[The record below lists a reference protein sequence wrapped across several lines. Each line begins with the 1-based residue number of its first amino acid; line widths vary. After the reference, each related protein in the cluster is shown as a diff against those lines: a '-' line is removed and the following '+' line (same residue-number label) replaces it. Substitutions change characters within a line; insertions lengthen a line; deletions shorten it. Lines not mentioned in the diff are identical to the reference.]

1 MPQYIIFYALKSVI
15 CSGIF
20 TLYYY
25 TVLRNRRFHYYN
37 RFYILFCIILSIV
50 LPMLHLEWFSI
61 RSTSAQPITLLSI
74 INIEGGEAYN
84 ASENTFI
91 NLQQMILFSVT
102 AISVAMMITFYLSI
116 ARIYT
121 LKNKYPVNK
130 TTDFDFINTDVQQA
144 PFSFLKNI
152 FWRNDILLNDE
163 TGKQILQHEITHIQ
177 QKHSWDKLFMQL
189 LLCFYW
195 INPFFWLLKK
205 ELYLIHEFIADEKA
219 VGKSD
224 ASAFAKMLLTSQY
237 GKFQFLPAQSIFYSP
252 VKRRL
257 FMLTTSKKS
266 QFSYVKRLMVLPLFA
281 MVICL
286 FAFTVNKDSGAPQN
300 IVVTKTFKLVV
311 DAGHGGK
318 DLGAAGNGLY
328 EKDVA
333 LKIAEK
339 IKALSSAYGV
349 DVVLTRDNDVFMSP
363 AEKSSF
369 ANGQNADALISI
381 HANANNK
388 NSIESGFEVL
398 LSPDNKFASQN
409 QVLGSAILQNISKN
423 FNAASALHQQ
433 QVGIWVLKNS
443 NIPAALIECGYIT
456 NEEDAGYFK
465 NDAKIELM
473 AKNILQGIAMYANN
487 SFDKSS
493 LYQLKNEP
501 VKDTNAPAQIT
512 IKGDNPPLF
521 ILDGKPVTEQEIGK
535 LDPNDVESVN
545 VLKDKTATG
554 KYGDKG
560 KNGVVEIVS
569 KPNSGKTAPAALY
582 VLNGQVVSKET
593 VDKLDPAT
601 IEKVDVLKDKTA
613 TEKYGDKGKN
623 GVIEITLKP
632 A

>member
-25 TVLRNRRFHYYN
+25 TALRNRRFHYYN

-61 RSTSAQPITLLSI
+61 RSTSAQPITLFSI
-74 INIEGGEAYN
+74 INTEGGEAYN

-91 NLQQMILFSVT
+91 NLQQMILFSAA

-121 LKNKYPVNK
+121 LKNKFPVNK

-281 MVICL
+281 IVICL
-286 FAFTVNKDSGAPQN
+286 FAFTVNKDSGALQN
-300 IVVTKTFKLVV
+300 IVATKTFKLVV

-339 IKALSSAYGV
+339 IKAFSSAYGV

-363 AEKSSF
+363 AEKSNF

-381 HANANNK
+381 HANTNDK

-398 LSPDNKFASQN
+398 LSPDNKFTGQN
-409 QVLGSAILQNISKN
+409 QVLGSAILQTVSKN
-423 FNAASALHQQ
+423 FNTASALHQRQ
-433 QVGIWVLKNS
+433 AGIWILKNS
-443 NIPAALIECGYIT
+443 NIPGALLECGYIT
-456 NEEDAGYFK
+456 NEEDASNFK
-465 NDAKIELM
+465 NDTKIELM

-487 SFDKSS
+487 SFDRSS

-501 VKDTNAPAQIT
+501 VKDTNAPAQVT
-512 IKGDNPPLF
+512 KADNALF
-521 ILDGKPVTEQEIGK
+521 ILDGKPVTKQEIDK
-535 LDPNDVESVN
+535 LDPNGIESVI
-545 VLKDKTATG
+545 VLKDKTATD

-560 KNGVVEIVS
+560 KNGVVEIIS
-569 KPNSGKTAPAALY
+569 KPDSGKTASAALY
-582 VLNGQVVSKET
+582 VLNGKVVSKET

-601 IEKVDVLKDKTA
+601 IEKVDVLKDNTA